1 MKETIETRVQS
12 KMWDIDDEYL
22 IVEVQV
28 SNFRRGDKVR
38 VVIETIEQQ

>member
-1 MKETIETRVQS
+1 MIETIETHVQS

-28 SNFRRGDKVR
+28 SNFKRGDKVR
-38 VVIETIEQQ
+38 VVVEKIE

>member
-1 MKETIETRVQS
+1 MIETIETRVQS

-28 SNFRRGDKVR
+28 SNFKRGDKIKVTVESR
-38 VVIETIEQQ
+38 E

>member
-1 MKETIETRVQS
+1 MIETIETRVQS

-28 SNFRRGDKVR
+28 SNFKRGDKVTVTVESR
-38 VVIETIEQQ
+38 E